1 MRDNLTTAEDNT
13 LTFSETPTSQ
23 LALTDYNIYLQNK
36 SIDFS
41 YSKKQGDT
49 SLSLVY
55 LEFTDASG
63 VASETNSILE
73 DKVLQVQLY
82 EYDPSAEE
90 AKQL

>member
-1 MRDNLTTAEDNT
+1 MKSSTCECDQGYFSQNGFCKRQLFYASLT
-13 LTFSETPTSQ
+13 L
-23 LALTDYNIYLQNK
+23 I
-36 SIDFS
+36 
-41 YSKKQGDT
+41 
-49 SLSLVY
+49 LVY

-63 VASETNSILE
+63 VASETNSILD